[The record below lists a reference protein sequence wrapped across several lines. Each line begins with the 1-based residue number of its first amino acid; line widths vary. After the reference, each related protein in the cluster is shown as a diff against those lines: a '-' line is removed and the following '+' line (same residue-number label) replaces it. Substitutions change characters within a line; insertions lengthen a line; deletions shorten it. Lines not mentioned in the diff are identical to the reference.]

1 MKIYKANSKEAADLL
16 IDKLSTKDGVPFV
29 MGFDYWIKSQLSVAR
44 YYGGMTYNNVHYQID
59 WDTGDLVRSDCYD
72 LYVKFYKN
80 DRPKLEEK
88 DA

>member
-16 IDKLSTKDGVPFV
+16 IDKLSAKDGVPFV
-29 MGFDYWIKSQLSVAR
+29 MGFDCWINSQLSVAK
-44 YYGGMTYNNVHYQID
+44 YYGGLTYNNVHYQID

>member
-1 MKIYKANSKEAADLL
+1 MKTYKANNKEAADLL
-16 IDKLSTKDGVPFV
+16 IDKLSVKDGVPFV
-29 MGFDYWIKSQLSVAR
+29 MGFDYWINSQLSVAK
-44 YYGGMTYNNVHYQID
+44 YYGGMTYNNVRYQID